1 MRFICRNRIYYY
13 NGHNGVHHSD
23 ILSHCSKENFHISN
37 TNLQTNWSDS
47 LSSWIYFR
55 NTFILNII
63 AIHGE
68 DVDTSS
74 WNLSS
79 WKTANLS
86 CIANGHFT
94 LIGSAHRPD
103 PTLGQRL
110 TPNYSETRSLG
121 PDLSIAPAS
130 TSSFYAWN
138 DRITHLDDFPHTRKP
153 PAAIGNTL
161 PIHGSRVMGL

>member
-1 MRFICRNRIYYY
+1 MDSKCLTFFLFYLWWIRQCLRFICRNRIYYY
-13 NGHNGVHHSD
+13 NGHNGVHYVD
-23 ILSHCSKENFHISN
+23 IVSHWCKENFHISI

-47 LSSWIYFR
+47 LSSWKYFR
-55 NTFILNII
+55 NTFMLIII
-63 AIHGE
+63 AKHGE

-74 WNLSS
+74 WNIFS

-130 TSSFYAWN
+130 TSSF
-138 DRITHLDDFPHTRKP
+138 LC
-153 PAAIGNTL
+153 
-161 PIHGSRVMGL
+161 VE